1 MEVVQMGLTARM
13 DYLYA
18 KIERYEEALKYIA
31 GESHI
36 YADTLEEA
44 KESALIVLEEYETE
58 GSN

>member
-1 MEVVQMGLTARM
+1 MGLTARM